1 MYIPR
6 APFGPRVQC
15 RRVGKVSFFFSSVK
29 VDVFSQV
36 WMAEDKPDDSWR
48 RGDRRRKCEVAQRAD
63 TTMRLAGKQEK
74 KEGGGSFLRMFKRER
89 KKERATVWSKEQQN
103 IPERTPVLSQGFWEW
118 KFFAAAQ
125 SRGLGPPGGALWLST
140 HRPHLLPLLK
150 QIYCNHVSCQLPA
163 EVFFPPL
170 CRGATT
176 GVCVCVRECAR
187 QAGKE
192 NAWRVC
198 VCARVFAHVPAAGVI
213 FHRRFSWNTYFTE
226 GIFRIFRM
234 LTPPGDR
241 KSVV

>member
-74 KEGGGSFLRMFKRER
+74 KEGGGIFPEDVQEREKERESDCLKQGAAKHPGENTRPQSGLLRMEILRSCTGPGSRTARRGPLTKHTSPASPAAIKANILQPCELS
-89 KKERATVWSKEQQN
+89 ATRW
-103 IPERTPVLSQGFWEW
+103 GF
-118 KFFAAAQ
+118 F
-125 SRGLGPPGGALWLST
+125 SS
-140 HRPHLLPLLK
+140 PLRRS
-150 QIYCNHVSCQLPA
+150 NNG
-163 EVFFPPL
+163 
-170 CRGATT
+170 R
-176 GVCVCVRECAR
+176 VCVCVRECAR

-192 NAWRVC
+192 NA
-198 VCARVFAHVPAAGVI
+198 
-213 FHRRFSWNTYFTE
+213 
-226 GIFRIFRM
+226 
-234 LTPPGDR
+234 
-241 KSVV
+241 